1 MKLEDMAPTAPIEH
15 RLNHLLGV
23 VYSAHRVGVWGI
35 SGTTRQVYFSSALY
49 ENETEKL
56 FRLSQCAEYAFTTAQ
71 AFDIP
76 FLMSDSIGLVWLG
89 EYATLHDNTHLLVLI
104 GPMFYA
110 STSREYVENL
120 LHRLVFEGS
129 IITSEVE
136 SYRKILREVPI
147 VPAQSVLSLA
157 KIMHFS
163 IYQKLLSP
171 VDIQYQTETLQK
183 ESTPWEAGD
192 RSWMDYE
199 LLHSQEELMLQCV
212 REGNLNYKEILRG
225 LNFSVLDLPLSGNP
239 LLSERNKL
247 ASAAALFRRA
257 SIEGGLAPK
266 IAIDLE
272 TKYLFRADKVSK
284 ITELRELN
292 LQMMDDFIRH
302 VHEAKTKSE
311 LSRPI
316 QECCEFI
323 ATHLTEDLSVARL
336 AKQVGYTE
344 YYLTRK
350 FQKEM
355 GVRLA
360 EYIKDARLEY
370 AKVCL
375 LSTQK
380 SVEEISD
387 LLQFNSRNYFT
398 KTFREKTGKTPT
410 EFRAQQEIKG
420 QE

>member
-1 MKLEDMAPTAPIEH
+1 
-15 RLNHLLGV
+15 
-23 VYSAHRVGVWGI
+23 
-35 SGTTRQVYFSSALY
+35 
-49 ENETEKL
+49 
-56 FRLSQCAEYAFTTAQ
+56 
-71 AFDIP
+71 
-76 FLMSDSIGLVWLG
+76 
-89 EYATLHDNTHLLVLI
+89 
-104 GPMFYA
+104 
-110 STSREYVENL
+110 
-120 LHRLVFEGS
+120 
-129 IITSEVE
+129 
-136 SYRKILREVPI
+136 
-147 VPAQSVLSLA
+147 
-157 KIMHFS
+157 
-163 IYQKLLSP
+163 
-171 VDIQYQTETLQK
+171 
-183 ESTPWEAGD
+183 
-192 RSWMDYE
+192 
-199 LLHSQEELMLQCV
+199 MLQCV